1 MNIFNFNYMVQ
12 KVIVTNLN
20 TCEKTAK
27 KIAKEIGAEYMKTE
41 VSTFPDGDLYLKF
54 KGDVKGKKLII
65 VESFQPNSTKAMMDI
80 VFASNAAKQQGC
92 KKVVVCAPYL
102 AFMRQDKM
110 FNAGECVSAPIMA
123 KLFNENVDK
132 LLTVDPHLHRILKM
146 KDVFSIPAKNL
157 TANQVIGDFVAK
169 KYKTSKKN
177 LMIMGPD
184 WESYQW
190 ADVIAEIVGVHSTV
204 LHKDRHS
211 SRNVDVKFTEEV
223 DLKGKTIIIVDDIIS
238 TGNTMIKACI
248 KSRKLGAKKIIA
260 IGVHGLFV
268 ENAYKKMDKHFD
280 DIFTVNTVIHPSN
293 KIDVADVFIEE
304 LKLRI

>member
-1 MNIFNFNYMVQ
+1 MV
-12 KVIVTNLN
+12 KNVIVTSLSNS
-20 TCEKTAK
+20 E
-27 KIAKEIGAEYMKTE
+27 KIAKNIAKGIESDYMKTE
-41 VSTFPDGDLYLKF
+41 VSCFPDGDLYLKF
-54 KGDVKGKKLII
+54 KGDVKGKKVII
-65 VESFQPNSTKAMMDI
+65 CESFQPNSTQAMMNI
-80 VFASNAAKQQGC
+80 VFAAQAAKQQGA

-110 FNAGECVSAPIMA
+110 FNPGECVSAPIMA
-123 KLFNENVDK
+123 KLLNENVDK

-157 TANQVIGDFVAK
+157 TANSVIGAFVAK
-169 KYKTSKKN
+169 RYKTSLKK

-190 ADVIAEIVGVHSTV
+190 ADEIARIVGVPDTV

-211 SRNVDVKFTEEV
+211 ARNVDVKLTEEV
-223 DLKGKTIIIVDDIIS
+223 DLVGKTIVIVDDIIS

-248 KSRKLGAKKIIA
+248 KSKKLGAKKVIA
-260 IGVHGLFV
+260 IGVHGLYV
-268 ENAYKKMDKHFD
+268 ENALKKMEKHFD
-280 DIFTVNTVIHPSN
+280 EIFSVNTINHSTN
-293 KIDVADVFIEE
+293 KIDVSPVFIDE

>member
-1 MNIFNFNYMVQ
+1 MVQ
-12 KVIVTNLN
+12 KVIVTSLN
-20 TCEKTAK
+20 NSE
-27 KIAKEIGAEYMKTE
+27 KIAKNIAKGIEADYMKTE
-41 VSTFPDGDLYLKF
+41 VSCFPDGDLYLKF
-54 KGDVKGKKLII
+54 KKDVKGKKVII
-65 VESFQPNSTKAMMDI
+65 CESFQPNSTEAMMKI
-80 VFASNAAKQQGC
+80 VFAAQAAKQQGA

-110 FNAGECVSAPIMA
+110 FNSGECVSAPIMA
-123 KLFNENVDK
+123 KLLNENVDK

-157 TANQVIGDFVAK
+157 TANSVIGEFVAK
-169 KYKTSKKN
+169 RYKTSLKN

-190 ADVIAEIVGVHSTV
+190 ADEIAKIVGVPDTV

-211 SRNVDVKFTEEV
+211 ARNVDVKFTEEV
-223 DLKGKTIIIVDDIIS
+223 DLVGKTIVIVDDIIS

-248 KSRKLGAKKIIA
+248 KSKKLGAKKVIA
-260 IGVHGLFV
+260 IGVHGLYV
-268 ENAYKKMDKHFD
+268 ENALKKMEKHFD
-280 DIFTVNTVIHPSN
+280 EIFSVNTINHSTN
-293 KIDVADVFIEE
+293 KIDVSPVFIDE

>member
-1 MNIFNFNYMVQ
+1 MV
-12 KVIVTNLN
+12 KNVIVTNLN

-27 KIAKEIGAEYMKTE
+27 KIAKSIDAVYMKTE

-80 VFASNAAKQQGC
+80 VFASNAAKQQGA

-146 KDVFSIPAKNL
+146 KDVFTIPAKNL

-169 KYKTSKKN
+169 KYKAKKN

-190 ADVIAEIVGVHSTV
+190 ADEIARIVGVEDTV

-211 SRNVDVKFTEEV
+211 SRNVDVKLTEKV
-223 DLKGKTIIIVDDIIS
+223 DLKGKTIVIVDDIIS

-248 KSRKLGAKKIIA
+248 KSRKLGAKKVIA

-268 ENAYKKMDKHFD
+268 ENAFKKMEKHFD
-280 DIFTVNTVIHPSN
+280 DIFTVNTVQHDSN

-304 LKLRI
+304 LSKRI

>member
-1 MNIFNFNYMVQ
+1 MV
-12 KVIVTNLN
+12 KNVIVTSLSNS
-20 TCEKTAK
+20 E
-27 KIAKEIGAEYMKTE
+27 KIAKNIAKGIESDYMKTE
-41 VSTFPDGDLYLKF
+41 VSCFPDGDLYLKF
-54 KGDVKGKKLII
+54 KGDVKGKKVII
-65 VESFQPNSTKAMMDI
+65 CESFQPNSTQAMMNI
-80 VFASNAAKQQGC
+80 VFAAQAAKQQGA

-110 FNAGECVSAPIMA
+110 FNPGECVSAPIMA
-123 KLFNENVDK
+123 KLLNENVDK

-157 TANQVIGDFVAK
+157 TANSVIGEFVAK
-169 KYKTSKKN
+169 RYKTSLKK

-190 ADVIAEIVGVHSTV
+190 ADEIARIVGVPDTV

-211 SRNVDVKFTEEV
+211 ARNVDVKLTEEV
-223 DLKGKTIIIVDDIIS
+223 DLVGKTIVIVDDIIS

-248 KSRKLGAKKIIA
+248 KSKKLGAKKVIA
-260 IGVHGLFV
+260 IGVHGLYV
-268 ENAYKKMDKHFD
+268 ENALKKMEKHFD
-280 DIFTVNTVIHPSN
+280 EIFSVNTINHSTN
-293 KIDVADVFIEE
+293 KIDVSPVFIDE

>member
-1 MNIFNFNYMVQ
+1 MVN
-12 KVIVTNLN
+12 KVVVTNLN
-20 TCEKTAK
+20 TCEKIAK
-27 KIAKEIGAEYMKTE
+27 KISKGIDCEYMKTE

-54 KGDVKGKKLII
+54 KGDVKGKKVII
-65 VESFQPNSTKAMMDI
+65 VETFQPNSTKAMMDI
-80 VFASNAAKQQGC
+80 IFAANAAKQQGA

-110 FNAGECVSAPIMA
+110 FNPGECVSAPIMA

-146 KDVFSIPAKNL
+146 KDVFTIPAKNL
-157 TANQVIGDFVAK
+157 TANSVIGEFVARR
-169 KYKTSKKN
+169 YKTSKKN

-190 ADVIAEIVGVHSTV
+190 ADEIAKIVGVKDTV

-211 SRNVDVKFTEEV
+211 ARNVDVKLTEEV
-223 DLKGKTIIIVDDIIS
+223 DLKNKTIVIVDDIIS

-248 KSRKLGAKKIIA
+248 KSRKLGAKKVIA

-268 ENAYKKMDKHFD
+268 ENALKKMDKHFD
-280 DIFTVNTVIHPSN
+280 EIFSVNTLDHPTN
-293 KIDVADVFIEE
+293 KIDVSPVFIEE
-304 LKLRI
+304 LSKRI